1 MRWPILFAV
10 VIPATLLGA
19 IVGGLRVRYRA
30 VEGSDLEPPP
40 GYARA
45 TQLGELR
52 LGQTIGTGNAIV
64 VALWFKRDI
73 DGGLW
78 IARLD
83 DKGTGLIGHG
93 ELYLKA
99 FEQGMR
105 KSAEKHGRTVTIK
118 SRESKDIAGR
128 EVARIDAIVQG
139 INRRMAAVRVGNTEL
154 LLNAD
159 SPINDAELHATGFDA
174 MLGQVARMP
183 APEHPRAERTA
194 AAGQGAGIGF
204 GASLLPGIGLAAILR
219 RRR

>member
-1 MRWPILFAV
+1 MRWPVLFAV
-10 VIPATLLGA
+10 VIPATILGA
-19 IVGGLRVRYRA
+19 IVGGLRVRYRS
-30 VEGSDLEPPP
+30 VEGSDFAVPP

-45 TQLGELR
+45 VQLGELK
-52 LGQTIGTGNAIV
+52 LGQTIGSGNAIV
-64 VALWFKRDI
+64 VALWFKRDT

-78 IARLD
+78 IARMD
-83 DKGTGLIGHG
+83 NKTTGLIGHG
-93 ELYLKA
+93 EVYLKA

-118 SRESKDIAGR
+118 SSESKDIAGR
-128 EVARIDAIVQG
+128 QVARIDAIVQG

-159 SPINDAELHATGFDA
+159 SPIDQPELHATGFDA

-183 APEHPRAERTA
+183 APEQPRAERSY
-194 AAGQGAGIGF
+194 AAGKGAGIGF
-204 GASLLPGIGLAAILR
+204 GASLLPAIGLAAILR